1 MNKNILLAG
10 TAICLLSM
18 ASIVHAQTTNN
29 EEDTFESIQFNKG
42 TGWIAS
48 DESGSSYT
56 QINYLTNS
64 DLTTLQNSIN
74 MIGNTAYATAANLR
88 TTQEDATTAKTQ
100 ASEAKTAV
108 DNLSKTVES
117 ELALKADTTTV
128 TELSN
133 RITTNEGKID
143 QNSNDIAALEEEQDE
158 QNTKI
163 NNISSGTTYS
173 GTGLEA
179 NVRNTATSV
188 FNSNLNTALESGGQI
203 YTFTNNRIN
212 IGIETALESGG
223 SIKSAIDK
231 ATDTSEGIG
240 NGHDNLVSGDQV
252 YDAINNAKT
261 EISDTIGSTA
271 EEVANTAI
279 SDALKEEGSITQA
292 INQATK
298 DLASGDTIQNAVSEQ
313 VSSAIEEGN
322 FATKDDITQA
332 ISDGVAEGGTIDTA
346 INDAVTEAGSNYA
359 TKEDLAGLA
368 SGEEMQN
375 AISDAVNTATEG
387 LASEEYVNS
396 AVDSA
401 KTEISNS
408 LEGYVTDGELNDA
421 VAGAVG
427 SATGALET
435 QIADKVSKDDM
446 NSAISEATTGLASES
461 YVDSTVAGAT
471 EGLLDKDTADGLYA
485 SKNDLNNYATKD
497 ELNNKADAS
506 DVYNKTEADNKFVSK
521 DNLDT
526 IKNEISAELDGQYVS
541 QDELASTVQN
551 TITDQLDDTVSG
563 AVSEEINKQTEKLEQ
578 TVTDN
583 VMGGLDK
590 TFASDEELTAAKD
603 ELSGKIDA
611 ITQEGGAIDTAVDA
625 AKSELQGSI
634 NDVAEDVTE
643 LGGRLDTAETDI
655 DNLQSDMAAVK
666 DDMTTVKDDISGLQ
680 DTVDNLDNT
689 YATDEELQS
698 TKTELQGNIDKAKTE
713 LQGNI
718 DKVSGELASTSEKVG
733 NLENSL
739 SDTNEK
745 VGNLETSLSDTNK
758 KVDSLESS
766 LADKADTSYVN
777 EQLAGKAD
785 ASDVTALEDELG
797 KTNQT
802 VSDLNGKLETTDQN
816 VANLESELDKTN
828 ETVTALDGELEKT
841 NTAVASNTAAITANA
856 DAIDNLE
863 SGKADKT
870 ELEQAKTE
878 LSGQINDITKEGG
891 AIDTAVNTAKDELNG
906 TISDTKTELQGN
918 INTAKTE
925 LEGNIAD
932 SLQESKDYTDSQ
944 LSTVEENIFAK
955 ADEKYVTNEGLD
967 EKVQNSVDNTIGTR
981 VEDTVN
987 KTVGDISQLGVGNKN
1002 LSNGSEDAPET
1013 IVEAINNI
1021 DQSLG
1026 TIHGLADKLGGQH
1039 QGNLADGTTVEDHLT
1054 SLDSAI
1060 GNRDNYTNANGSN
1073 NYLATAGA
1081 DISTAISEIASNI
1094 GTAEDLGTAQNGV
1107 SSSNTVNQNIAAV
1120 NTAIGNTSKLANTHY
1135 VSGAANLT
1143 DAVAGLDN
1151 QIHNLDSR
1159 YYQLSGDIND
1169 LRDDFNAGMA
1179 TMSAMTA
1186 LVPNARATGNTQL
1199 SFGTGMYEGETA
1211 MALGG
1216 FHWINDNVLLNV
1228 GAAWGSADT
1237 AYRMGITYSW

>member
-332 ISDGVAEGGTIDTA
+332 ISDSVAEGGTIDTA
-346 INDAVTEAGSNYA
+346 INDAVTEAGSNYV

-461 YVDSTVAGAT
+461 YVDSAVAGAT

-551 TITDQLDDTVSG
+551 TITDQLGDTVSS
-563 AVSEEINKQTEKLEQ
+563 AVSDEINKQTEKLEQ

-590 TFASDEELTAAKD
+590 IFASDEELTAAKD
-603 ELSGKIDA
+603 
-611 ITQEGGAIDTAVDA
+611 
-625 AKSELQGSI
+625 ELQGSI

-643 LGGRLDTAETDI
+643 LGGRLDTTETDI
-655 DNLQSDMAAVK
+655 NKLQSDMATVK

-680 DTVDNLDNT
+680 DTVANLDNT

-698 TKTELQGNIDKAKTE
+698 TKTE

-758 KVDSLESS
+758 KVDSLENS
-766 LADKADTSYVN
+766 LK
-777 EQLAGKAD
+777 GKAD
-785 ASDVTALEDELG
+785 ASDVTALQDELG

-816 VANLESELDKTN
+816 VANLGSKLDKTN
-828 ETVTALDGELEKT
+828 ETVTALDGKLETT
-841 NTAVASNTAAITANA
+841 NTAVAGNTAAITANTE
-856 DAIDNLE
+856 AIDNLE

-870 ELEQAKTE
+870 ELVQAKNE

-891 AIDTAVNTAKDELNG
+891 AIDTAVNTAKEELNG

-932 SLQESKDYTDSQ
+932 SLQESKNYTDSQ

-967 EKVQNSVDNTIGTR
+967 KKVQTSVDNTIGTR
-981 VEDTVN
+981 VEDAVN
-987 KTVGDISQLGVGNKN
+987 ETVGDISQLGVGNKN

-1026 TIHGLADKLGGQH
+1026 TIHGLADKLGDQH

>member
-29 EEDTFESIQFNKG
+29 EEDSFESIQFNKG

-322 FATKDDITQA
+322 FATK
-332 ISDGVAEGGTIDTA
+332 
-346 INDAVTEAGSNYA
+346 
-359 TKEDLAGLA
+359 EDLAGLA

-421 VAGAVG
+421 VAGAIG

-461 YVDSTVAGAT
+461 YVDSAVAGAT

-526 IKNEISAELDGQYVS
+526 IKNEISTELDGQYVS

-551 TITDQLDDTVSG
+551 TITDQLGDTVSS
-563 AVSEEINKQTEKLEQ
+563 AVSDEINKQTEKLEQ

-583 VMGGLDK
+583 VMGGLDE

-603 ELSGKIDA
+603 
-611 ITQEGGAIDTAVDA
+611 
-625 AKSELQGSI
+625 ELQGSI

-655 DNLQSDMAAVK
+655 DNLQSDM
-666 DDMTTVKDDISGLQ
+666 TTVKDDISGLQ
-680 DTVDNLDNT
+680 NTVANLDNT

-698 TKTELQGNIDKAKTE
+698 TKTELQGNIDK
-713 LQGNI
+713 
-718 DKVSGELASTSEKVG
+718 VSGDLASTSEKVG

-816 VANLESELDKTN
+816 VANLESELNKTN

-841 NTAVASNTAAITANA
+841 NTAVAGNTAAITANA

-981 VEDTVN
+981 VEDAVN

-1135 VSGAANLT
+1135 VSGATNLT

>member
-133 RITTNEGKID
+133 RVTTNEGKID

-313 VSSAIEEGN
+313 VSSAIKEGN

-332 ISDGVAEGGTIDTA
+332 ISDGVTEGGTIDTA

-421 VAGAVG
+421 VAGAIG

-461 YVDSTVAGAT
+461 YVDSAVAGAT

-526 IKNEISAELDGQYVS
+526 IKNEISTELDGQYVS

-551 TITDQLDDTVSG
+551 TITDQLGDTVSS
-563 AVSEEINKQTEKLEQ
+563 AVSDEINKQTEKLEQ

-611 ITQEGGAIDTAVDA
+611 ITQEGGIIDQT
-625 AKSELQGSI
+625 KSELQGSI
-634 NDVAEDVTE
+634 NDVAEDVTK
-643 LGGRLDTAETDI
+643 LGGRLDTAETNI
-655 DNLQSDMAAVK
+655 DKLQTEMK
-666 DDMTTVKDDISGLQ
+666 TVKDDISGLQ
-680 DTVDNLDNT
+680 NTVANLDNT

-698 TKTELQGNIDKAKTE
+698 TKDE

-718 DKVSGELASTSEKVG
+718 DKVSGDLASTSEKVG

-758 KVDSLESS
+758 KVDSLENS
-766 LADKADTSYVN
+766 LK
-777 EQLAGKAD
+777 GKAD
-785 ASDVTALEDELG
+785 ASDVTALQDELG

-816 VANLESELDKTN
+816 VANLGSKLDKTN
-828 ETVTALDGELEKT
+828 ETVTALDGKLETT
-841 NTAVASNTAAITANA
+841 NTAVAGNTAAITANTE
-856 DAIDNLE
+856 AIDNLE

-870 ELEQAKTE
+870 ELVQAKNE

-891 AIDTAVNTAKDELNG
+891 AIDTAVNTAKEELNG
-906 TISDTKTELQGN
+906 TISNTKTELQGN

-1107 SSSNTVNQNIAAV
+1107 SSGNTVNQNIAAV

-1135 VSGAANLT
+1135 VSGATNLT

-1228 GAAWGSADT
+1228 SAAWGSADT

>member
-271 EEVANTAI
+271 EKVANTAI

-332 ISDGVAEGGTIDTA
+332 ISDGVTEGGTIDTA
-346 INDAVTEAGSNYA
+346 INNAVTEAGSNYV

-387 LASEEYVNS
+387 LASEGYVNS

-446 NSAISEATTGLASES
+446 DSAISEATTGLASES
-461 YVDSTVAGAT
+461 YVDSAVAGAT

-506 DVYNKTEADNKFVSK
+506 DVYSKTEANNKFVSK

-526 IKNEISAELDGQYVS
+526 IKNEISTELDGQYVS

-551 TITDQLDDTVSG
+551 TITDQLGDTVNS
-563 AVSEEINKQTEKLEQ
+563 AVSDEINKQTEKLEQ

-625 AKSELQGSI
+625 VKDELQGSI

-643 LGGRLDTAETDI
+643 LDGRLDTAETDI
-655 DNLQSDMAAVK
+655 DNLQSDMATVK
-666 DDMTTVKDDISGLQ
+666 DDMTTVKNDISGLQ
-680 DTVDNLDNT
+680 DTVANLDNT
-689 YATDEELQS
+689 YATDKELQS
-698 TKTELQGNIDKAKTE
+698 TKDE

-718 DKVSGELASTSEKVG
+718 DKVSGDLASTSEKVG
-733 NLENSL
+733 NLEN
-739 SDTNEK
+739 
-745 VGNLETSLSDTNK
+745 SLSDTNK

-816 VANLESELDKTN
+816 VANLESELNKTNETVTALDGELEKTN

-841 NTAVASNTAAITANA
+841 NTAVAGNTAAITANTE
-856 DAIDNLE
+856 AIDNLE

-870 ELEQAKTE
+870 ELVQAKNE

-891 AIDTAVNTAKDELNG
+891 AIDTAVNTAKEELNG

-932 SLQESKDYTDSQ
+932 SLQESKNYTDSQ

-967 EKVQNSVDNTIGTR
+967 KKVQTSVDNTIGTR
-981 VEDTVN
+981 VEDAVN
-987 KTVGDISQLGVGNKN
+987 ETVGDISQLGVGNKN

-1135 VSGAANLT
+1135 VSGATNLT

>member
-271 EEVANTAI
+271 EKVANTAI

-332 ISDGVAEGGTIDTA
+332 ISDGVTEGGTIDTA
-346 INDAVTEAGSNYA
+346 INNAVTEAGSNYV

-387 LASEEYVNS
+387 LASEGYVNS

-446 NSAISEATTGLASES
+446 DSAISEATTGLASES
-461 YVDSTVAGAT
+461 YVDSAVAGAT

-506 DVYNKTEADNKFVSK
+506 DVYSKTEANNKFVSK

-526 IKNEISAELDGQYVS
+526 IKNEISTELDGQYVS

-551 TITDQLDDTVSG
+551 TITDQLGDTVNS
-563 AVSEEINKQTEKLEQ
+563 AVSDEINKQTEKLEQ

-625 AKSELQGSI
+625 VKDELQGSI

-655 DNLQSDMAAVK
+655 DKLQSDMAAVK

-680 DTVDNLDNT
+680 DTVANLDNT
-689 YATDEELQS
+689 YATDKELQS
-698 TKTELQGNIDKAKTE
+698 TKDE

-718 DKVSGELASTSEKVG
+718 DKVSGDLASTS
-733 NLENSL
+733 
-739 SDTNEK
+739 EK

-816 VANLESELDKTN
+816 VANLESELNKTN

-841 NTAVASNTAAITANA
+841 NTAVAGNTAAITANA

-981 VEDTVN
+981 VEDAVN

>member
-133 RITTNEGKID
+133 RVTTNEGKID

-359 TKEDLAGLA
+359 TKEDLADLA
-368 SGEEMQN
+368 SGEEMQS
-375 AISDAVNTATEG
+375 AINDAVDTATEG

-446 NSAISEATTGLASES
+446 NSAISKATTGLASES
-461 YVDSTVAGAT
+461 YVENAT
-471 EGLLDKDTADGLYA
+471 KDLLDKNTADGLYA
-485 SKNDLNNYATKD
+485 TKE
-497 ELNNKADAS
+497 ELSSKADAS
-506 DVYNKTEADNKFVSK
+506 NVYSKTDADNKFVSK

-526 IKNEISAELDGQYVS
+526 IKNEISTELDGQYVS

-551 TITDQLDDTVSG
+551 TITNQLDDTVSS
-563 AVSEEINKQTEKLEQ
+563 AVSDEINKQTDKLEQ

-590 TFASDEELTAAKD
+590 TFASDEELTTAKD
-603 ELSGKIDA
+603 
-611 ITQEGGAIDTAVDA
+611 
-625 AKSELQGSI
+625 ELQGSI

-643 LGGRLDTAETDI
+643 LDGRLDTAETDI

-680 DTVDNLDNT
+680 DTVANLDNT
-689 YATDEELQS
+689 YATDKELQS
-698 TKTELQGNIDKAKTE
+698 TKDE

-718 DKVSGELASTSEKVG
+718 DKVSGDLASTSEKVG

-766 LADKADTSYVN
+766 LADKADTSYVDEKVSSVEDKLADKADTSYVN

-816 VANLESELDKTN
+816 VANLESELNKTN

-841 NTAVASNTAAITANA
+841 NTAVAGNTAAITANA
-856 DAIDNLE
+856 EAIDNLE

-891 AIDTAVNTAKDELNG
+891 AIDTAVNTAKNELNG

-1135 VSGAANLT
+1135 VSGATNLT

>member
-188 FNSNLNTALESGGQI
+188 FNNNLNTALESGGQI

-387 LASEEYVNS
+387 LASEGYVNS

-461 YVDSTVAGAT
+461 YVDSAVAGAT

-506 DVYNKTEADNKFVSK
+506 DVYSKTEADNKFVSK

-551 TITDQLDDTVSG
+551 TITDQLGDTVSS
-563 AVSEEINKQTEKLEQ
+563 AVSDEINKQTEKLEQ

-583 VMGGLDK
+583 VMGGLDE

-611 ITQEGGAIDTAVDA
+611 ITQEGGTIDTAVDA

-643 LGGRLDTAETDI
+643 LGGRLDTVE
-655 DNLQSDMAAVK
+655 DN
-666 DDMTTVKDDISGLQ
+666 ISGLQ
-680 DTVDNLDNT
+680 NTVDNLDNT

-698 TKTELQGNIDKAKTE
+698 TKDE

-718 DKVSGELASTSEKVG
+718 DKVSGDLASTSEKVG

-766 LADKADTSYVN
+766 LADKADTSYVDEKVSSVEDKLADKADTSYVN

-816 VANLESELDKTN
+816 VANLESELNKTN

-841 NTAVASNTAAITANA
+841 NTAVAGNTAAITANA
-856 DAIDNLE
+856 EAIDNLE

-891 AIDTAVNTAKDELNG
+891 AIDTAVNTAKNELNG

-1135 VSGAANLT
+1135 VSGATNLT

>member
-322 FATKDDITQA
+322 FATK
-332 ISDGVAEGGTIDTA
+332 
-346 INDAVTEAGSNYA
+346 
-359 TKEDLAGLA
+359 EDLAGLA

-387 LASEEYVNS
+387 LASEEYANS

-421 VAGAVG
+421 VAGAIG

-461 YVDSTVAGAT
+461 YVDSAVAGAT

-485 SKNDLNNYATKD
+485 SKNDLINYATKD
-497 ELNNKADAS
+497 LLNNNADAS

-526 IKNEISAELDGQYVS
+526 IKNEISTELDGQYVS

-551 TITDQLDDTVSG
+551 TITDQLGDTVSS
-563 AVSEEINKQTEKLEQ
+563 AVSDEINKQTEKLEQ

-583 VMGGLDK
+583 VMGGLDE

-603 ELSGKIDA
+603 
-611 ITQEGGAIDTAVDA
+611 
-625 AKSELQGSI
+625 ELQGSI

-655 DNLQSDMAAVK
+655 DNLQSDM
-666 DDMTTVKDDISGLQ
+666 TTVKDDISGLQ
-680 DTVDNLDNT
+680 NTVANLDNT

-698 TKTELQGNIDKAKTE
+698 TKTELQGNIDK
-713 LQGNI
+713 
-718 DKVSGELASTSEKVG
+718 VSGDLASTSEKVG

-816 VANLESELDKTN
+816 VANLESELNKTN

-841 NTAVASNTAAITANA
+841 NTAVAGNTAAITANA

-987 KTVGDISQLGVGNKN
+987 KTVGNISQLGVGNKN

-1135 VSGAANLT
+1135 VSGATNLT

>member
-143 QNSNDIAALEEEQDE
+143 QNSDDIAALEAEQDE
-158 QNTKI
+158 QDTKI
-163 NNISSGTTYS
+163 NNITSGTTYS
-173 GTGLEA
+173 GTGLET

-223 SIKSAIDK
+223 SIKSAIDKATDK

-313 VSSAIEEGN
+313 VSSAIKEGN

-332 ISDGVAEGGTIDTA
+332 ISDGVTEGGTIDTA

-421 VAGAVG
+421 VAGAIG

-461 YVDSTVAGAT
+461 YVDSAVAGAT

-526 IKNEISAELDGQYVS
+526 IKNEISTELDGQYVS

-551 TITDQLDDTVSG
+551 TITDQLGDTVSS
-563 AVSEEINKQTEKLEQ
+563 AVSDEINKQTEKLEQ

-611 ITQEGGAIDTAVDA
+611 ITQEGGIIDQT
-625 AKSELQGSI
+625 KSELQGSI
-634 NDVAEDVTE
+634 NDVAEDVTK
-643 LGGRLDTAETDI
+643 LGGRLDTAETNI
-655 DNLQSDMAAVK
+655 DKLQTEMK
-666 DDMTTVKDDISGLQ
+666 TVKDDISGLQ
-680 DTVDNLDNT
+680 NTVANLDNT

-698 TKTELQGNIDKAKTE
+698 TKDE

-718 DKVSGELASTSEKVG
+718 DKVSGDLASTSEKVG

-758 KVDSLESS
+758 KVDSLENS
-766 LADKADTSYVN
+766 LK
-777 EQLAGKAD
+777 GKAD
-785 ASDVTALEDELG
+785 ASDVTALQDELG

-816 VANLESELDKTN
+816 VANLGSKLDKTN
-828 ETVTALDGELEKT
+828 ETVTALDGKLETT
-841 NTAVASNTAAITANA
+841 NTAVAGNTAAITANTE
-856 DAIDNLE
+856 AIDNLE

-1107 SSSNTVNQNIAAV
+1107 SSGNTVNQNIAAV

-1135 VSGAANLT
+1135 VSGATNLT

>member
-322 FATKDDITQA
+322 FATK
-332 ISDGVAEGGTIDTA
+332 
-346 INDAVTEAGSNYA
+346 
-359 TKEDLAGLA
+359 EDLAGLA

-421 VAGAVG
+421 VAGAIG

-461 YVDSTVAGAT
+461 YVDSAVAGAT

-526 IKNEISAELDGQYVS
+526 IKNEISTELDGQYVS

-551 TITDQLDDTVSG
+551 TITDQLGDTVSS
-563 AVSEEINKQTEKLEQ
+563 AVSDEINKQTEKLEQ

-583 VMGGLDK
+583 VMGGLDE

-603 ELSGKIDA
+603 
-611 ITQEGGAIDTAVDA
+611 
-625 AKSELQGSI
+625 ELQGSI

-655 DNLQSDMAAVK
+655 DNLQSDM
-666 DDMTTVKDDISGLQ
+666 TTVKDDISGLQ
-680 DTVDNLDNT
+680 NTVANLDNT

-698 TKTELQGNIDKAKTE
+698 TKTELQGNIDK
-713 LQGNI
+713 
-718 DKVSGELASTSEKVG
+718 VSGDLASTSEKVG

-816 VANLESELDKTN
+816 VANLESELNKTN

-841 NTAVASNTAAITANA
+841 NTAVAGNTAAITANA

-987 KTVGDISQLGVGNKN
+987 KTVGNISQLGVGNKN

-1135 VSGAANLT
+1135 VSGATNLT

>member
-680 DTVDNLDNT
+680 DTVANLDNT

-698 TKTELQGNIDKAKTE
+698 TKTELQGNI
-713 LQGNI
+713 N
-718 DKVSGELASTSEKVG
+718 KVSGDLASTSEKVG

-816 VANLESELDKTN
+816 VANLESELNKTN

-841 NTAVASNTAAITANA
+841 NTAVAGNTAAITANA

-981 VEDTVN
+981 VEDAVN

-1169 LRDDFNAGMA
+1169 LRDDFNAGMT

-1228 GAAWGSADT
+1228 GAALGSADT

>member
-680 DTVDNLDNT
+680 DTVANLDNT

-698 TKTELQGNIDKAKTE
+698 TKTELQGNI
-713 LQGNI
+713 N
-718 DKVSGELASTSEKVG
+718 KVSGDLASTSEKVG

-758 KVDSLESS
+758 KVDSLENS
-766 LADKADTSYVN
+766 LK
-777 EQLAGKAD
+777 GKAD
-785 ASDVTALEDELG
+785 ASDVTALQDELG

-816 VANLESELDKTN
+816 VANLGSKLDKTN
-828 ETVTALDGELEKT
+828 ETVTALDGKLETT
-841 NTAVASNTAAITANA
+841 NTAVAGNTAAITANTE
-856 DAIDNLE
+856 AIDNLE

-870 ELEQAKTE
+870 ELVQAKNE

-944 LSTVEENIFAK
+944 LSTVEENILAK

-1135 VSGAANLT
+1135 VSGATNLT

>member
-143 QNSNDIAALEEEQDE
+143 QNSDDIAALEEEQDE

-188 FNSNLNTALESGGQI
+188 FNNNLNTALESGGQI

-332 ISDGVAEGGTIDTA
+332 ISDGVAEGGTIDTT

-461 YVDSTVAGAT
+461 YVDSAVAGAT

-526 IKNEISAELDGQYVS
+526 IKNEISTELDGQYVS

-611 ITQEGGAIDTAVDA
+611 ITQEGGTIDTAVGAVKD
-625 AKSELQGSI
+625 ELQGSI

-655 DNLQSDMAAVK
+655 DKLQSNMATVK
-666 DDMTTVKDDISGLQ
+666 DDMTTVKNDISGLQ
-680 DTVDNLDNT
+680 DTVANLDNT
-689 YATDEELQS
+689 YATDKELQS
-698 TKTELQGNIDKAKTE
+698 TKDE

-766 LADKADTSYVN
+766 LTDKADTSYVN

-816 VANLESELDKTN
+816 VANLESELNKTN
-828 ETVTALDGELEKT
+828 ETVTALDDELEKT
-841 NTAVASNTAAITANA
+841 NTAVAGNTAAITANA
-856 DAIDNLE
+856 EAIDNLE

>member
-188 FNSNLNTALESGGQI
+188 FNSNLNTALERGGQI

-279 SDALKEEGSITQA
+279 SAALGEEGSITQA

-298 DLASGDTIQNAVSEQ
+298 DLASGDTIQIAVSEQ

-322 FATKDDITQA
+322 FATKNDITQA

-396 AVDSA
+396 AVDYA

-461 YVDSTVAGAT
+461 YVDSAVAGAT

-497 ELNNKADAS
+497 ELNNKADTS
-506 DVYNKTEADNKFVSK
+506 DVYSKTEADNKFVSK

-526 IKNEISAELDGQYVS
+526 IKNEISTELDGQYVS

-551 TITDQLDDTVSG
+551 TITDQLGDTVSS
-563 AVSEEINKQTEKLEQ
+563 AVSDEINKQTEKLEQ

-625 AKSELQGSI
+625 VKDELQGSI

-655 DNLQSDMAAVK
+655 DKLQSDMATVK
-666 DDMTTVKDDISGLQ
+666 DDMTTVKNDISGLQ
-680 DTVDNLDNT
+680 DTVANLDNT
-689 YATDEELQS
+689 YATDKELQS
-698 TKTELQGNIDKAKTE
+698 TKDE

-758 KVDSLESS
+758 KVDNLESS

-816 VANLESELDKTN
+816 VANLESELNKTN

-841 NTAVASNTAAITANA
+841 NTAVAGNTAAITANA
-856 DAIDNLE
+856 EAIDNLE

-944 LSTVEENIFAK
+944 LSTVEENILAK

-1135 VSGAANLT
+1135 VSGATNLT

>member
-143 QNSNDIAALEEEQDE
+143 QNSDDIAALEAEQDE
-158 QNTKI
+158 QDTKI

-298 DLASGDTIQNAVSEQ
+298 DLASGDTIQNAVNEQ
-313 VSSAIEEGN
+313 VSSAIKEGN

-332 ISDGVAEGGTIDTA
+332 ISDGVTEGGTIDTA
-346 INDAVTEAGSNYA
+346 INNAITEAGSNYA

-401 KTEISNS
+401 KNEINNS
-408 LEGYVTDGELNDA
+408 LKDYVTDGELNDA

-461 YVDSTVAGAT
+461 YVDSAVAGAT

-506 DVYNKTEADNKFVSK
+506 DVYNKTDADNKFVSK

-526 IKNEISAELDGQYVS
+526 IKKEISTELDGQYVS

-551 TITDQLDDTVSG
+551 TITDQLGNTVSS
-563 AVSEEINKQTEKLEQ
+563 AVSDEINKQTDKLEQ

-590 TFASDEELTAAKD
+590 TFASDEELTN
-603 ELSGKIDA
+603 
-611 ITQEGGAIDTAVDA
+611 

-655 DNLQSDMAAVK
+655 DNLQSDM
-666 DDMTTVKDDISGLQ
+666 TTVKDDISGLQ
-680 DTVDNLDNT
+680 NTVANLDNT

-698 TKTELQGNIDKAKTE
+698 TKTE

-758 KVDSLESS
+758 KVDSLENS
-766 LADKADTSYVN
+766 LK
-777 EQLAGKAD
+777 GKAD
-785 ASDVTALEDELG
+785 ASDVTALQDELG

-816 VANLESELDKTN
+816 VANLGSKLDKTN
-828 ETVTALDGELEKT
+828 ETVTALDGKLETT
-841 NTAVASNTAAITANA
+841 NTAVAGNTAAITANTE
-856 DAIDNLE
+856 AIDNLE

-870 ELEQAKTE
+870 ELVQAKNE

-891 AIDTAVNTAKDELNG
+891 AIDTAVNTAKEELNG

-932 SLQESKDYTDSQ
+932 SLQESKNYTDSQ

-967 EKVQNSVDNTIGTR
+967 KKVQTSVDNTIGTR
-981 VEDTVN
+981 VEDAVN
-987 KTVGDISQLGVGNKN
+987 ETVGDISQLGVGNKN

-1026 TIHGLADKLGGQH
+1026 TIHGLADKLGDQH

-1169 LRDDFNAGMA
+1169 LRDDFNAVMA

>member
-680 DTVDNLDNT
+680 DTVANLDNT

-698 TKTELQGNIDKAKTE
+698 TKTELQGNI
-713 LQGNI
+713 N
-718 DKVSGELASTSEKVG
+718 KVSGDLASTSEKVG

-841 NTAVASNTAAITANA
+841 NTAVAGNTAAITANA

-981 VEDTVN
+981 VEDAVN

>member
-188 FNSNLNTALESGGQI
+188 FNNNLNTALESGGQI

-252 YDAINNAKT
+252 YDAINNVKT

-332 ISDGVAEGGTIDTA
+332 ISDSVAEGGTIDTA

-461 YVDSTVAGAT
+461 YVDSAVAGAT
-471 EGLLDKDTADGLYA
+471 EGLLDKDTADSLYA
-485 SKNDLNNYATKD
+485 SKNDLNNYATKG

-506 DVYNKTEADNKFVSK
+506 DVYSKTEADNKFVSK

-551 TITDQLDDTVSG
+551 TITDQLGDTVSS
-563 AVSEEINKQTEKLEQ
+563 AVSDEINKQTEKLEQ

-611 ITQEGGAIDTAVDA
+611 ITQEGGIIDQT
-625 AKSELQGSI
+625 KSELQGSI
-634 NDVAEDVTE
+634 NDVAEDVTK
-643 LGGRLDTAETDI
+643 LGGRLDTAETNI
-655 DNLQSDMAAVK
+655 DKLQTEMK
-666 DDMTTVKDDISGLQ
+666 TVKDDISGLQ
-680 DTVDNLDNT
+680 NTVANLDNT

-698 TKTELQGNIDKAKTE
+698 TKDE

-718 DKVSGELASTSEKVG
+718 DKVSGDLASTSEKVG

-758 KVDSLESS
+758 KVDSLENS
-766 LADKADTSYVN
+766 LK
-777 EQLAGKAD
+777 GKAD
-785 ASDVTALEDELG
+785 ASDVTALQDELG

-816 VANLESELDKTN
+816 VANLGSKLDKTN
-828 ETVTALDGELEKT
+828 ETVTALDGKLETT
-841 NTAVASNTAAITANA
+841 NTAVAGNTAAITANTE
-856 DAIDNLE
+856 AIDNLE

-870 ELEQAKTE
+870 ELVQAKNE

-891 AIDTAVNTAKDELNG
+891 AIDTAVNTAKEELNG
-906 TISDTKTELQGN
+906 TISNTKTELQGN

-987 KTVGDISQLGVGNKN
+987 ETVGDISQLGVGNKN

-1107 SSSNTVNQNIAAV
+1107 SSGNTVNQNIAAV

-1135 VSGAANLT
+1135 VSGATNLT

>member
-143 QNSNDIAALEEEQDE
+143 QNSDDIAALEAEQDE
-158 QNTKI
+158 QDTKI
-163 NNISSGTTYS
+163 NNITSGTTYS
-173 GTGLEA
+173 GTGLET

-279 SDALKEEGSITQA
+279 SDALGEEGSITQA

-322 FATKDDITQA
+322 FATKNDITQA

-461 YVDSTVAGAT
+461 YVDSAVAGAT

-485 SKNDLNNYATKD
+485 TKD

-506 DVYNKTEADNKFVSK
+506 DVYSQKEADEKFVSK
-521 DNLDT
+521 GELDT
-526 IKNEISAELDGQYVS
+526 IKSDISSELDGQYVS
-541 QDELASTVQN
+541 QNELASTVQN
-551 TITDQLDDTVSG
+551 TITDQLGDTVSS
-563 AVSEEINKQTEKLEQ
+563 AVSDEINKQTEKLEQ

-583 VMGGLDK
+583 VMGGLDE

-611 ITQEGGAIDTAVDA
+611 ITQEGGTIDTAVDA

-643 LGGRLDTAETDI
+643 LGGRLDTVE
-655 DNLQSDMAAVK
+655 DN
-666 DDMTTVKDDISGLQ
+666 ISGLQ
-680 DTVDNLDNT
+680 DTVANLDNT
-689 YATDEELQS
+689 YATDKELQS
-698 TKTELQGNIDKAKTE
+698 TKDE

-816 VANLESELDKTN
+816 VANLESELNKTN

-841 NTAVASNTAAITANA
+841 NTAVAGNTAAITANA

-981 VEDTVN
+981 VEDAVN
-987 KTVGDISQLGVGNKN
+987 ETVGDISQLGVGNKN
-1002 LSNGSEDAPET
+1002 LSNGSDNAPET

-1094 GTAEDLGTAQNGV
+1094 GTAEDLGTTQNGV

-1135 VSGAANLT
+1135 VSGATNLT

>member
-143 QNSNDIAALEEEQDE
+143 QNSDDIAALEAEQDE
-158 QNTKI
+158 QDTKI
-163 NNISSGTTYS
+163 NNITSGTTYS
-173 GTGLEA
+173 GTGLET

-223 SIKSAIDK
+223 SIKSAIDKATDK

-313 VSSAIEEGN
+313 VSSAIKEGN

-332 ISDGVAEGGTIDTA
+332 ISDGVTEGGTIDTA

-421 VAGAVG
+421 VAGAIG

-461 YVDSTVAGAT
+461 YVDSAVAGAT

-526 IKNEISAELDGQYVS
+526 IKNEISTELDGQYVS

-551 TITDQLDDTVSG
+551 TITDQLGDTVSS
-563 AVSEEINKQTEKLEQ
+563 AVSDEINKQTEKLEQ

-611 ITQEGGAIDTAVDA
+611 ITQEGGIIDQT
-625 AKSELQGSI
+625 KSELQGSI
-634 NDVAEDVTE
+634 NDVAEDVTK
-643 LGGRLDTAETDI
+643 LGGRLDTAETNI
-655 DNLQSDMAAVK
+655 DKLQTEMK
-666 DDMTTVKDDISGLQ
+666 TVKDDISGLQ
-680 DTVDNLDNT
+680 NTVANLDNT

-698 TKTELQGNIDKAKTE
+698 TKDE

-718 DKVSGELASTSEKVG
+718 DKVSGDLASTSEKVG

-758 KVDSLESS
+758 KVDSLENS
-766 LADKADTSYVN
+766 LK
-777 EQLAGKAD
+777 GKAD
-785 ASDVTALEDELG
+785 ASDVTALQDELG

-816 VANLESELDKTN
+816 VANLGSKLDKTN
-828 ETVTALDGELEKT
+828 ETVTALDGKLETT
-841 NTAVASNTAAITANA
+841 NTAVAGNTAAITANTE
-856 DAIDNLE
+856 AIDNLE

-870 ELEQAKTE
+870 ELVQAKNE

-891 AIDTAVNTAKDELNG
+891 AIDTAVNTAKEELNG
-906 TISDTKTELQGN
+906 TISNTKTELQGN

-1107 SSSNTVNQNIAAV
+1107 SSGNTVNQNIAAV

-1135 VSGAANLT
+1135 VSGATNLT

>member
-133 RITTNEGKID
+133 HITTNEGKID

-322 FATKDDITQA
+322 FATK
-332 ISDGVAEGGTIDTA
+332 
-346 INDAVTEAGSNYA
+346 
-359 TKEDLAGLA
+359 EDLAGLA

-421 VAGAVG
+421 VAGAIG

-461 YVDSTVAGAT
+461 YVDSAVAGAT

-526 IKNEISAELDGQYVS
+526 IKNEISTELDGQYVS

-551 TITDQLDDTVSG
+551 TITDQLGDTVSS
-563 AVSEEINKQTEKLEQ
+563 AVSDEINKQTEKLEQ

-583 VMGGLDK
+583 VMGGLDE

-603 ELSGKIDA
+603 
-611 ITQEGGAIDTAVDA
+611 
-625 AKSELQGSI
+625 ELQGSI

-655 DNLQSDMAAVK
+655 DNLQSDM
-666 DDMTTVKDDISGLQ
+666 TTVKDDISGLQ
-680 DTVDNLDNT
+680 NTVANLDNT

-698 TKTELQGNIDKAKTE
+698 TKTELQGNIDK
-713 LQGNI
+713 
-718 DKVSGELASTSEKVG
+718 VSGDLASTSEKVG

-785 ASDVTALEDELG
+785 ASDVTALQDELG

-816 VANLESELDKTN
+816 VANLGSKLDKTN
-828 ETVTALDGELEKT
+828 ETVTALDGKLETT
-841 NTAVASNTAAITANA
+841 NTAVAGNTAATANA

-981 VEDTVN
+981 VEDAVN
-987 KTVGDISQLGVGNKN
+987 ETVGNISQLGVGNKN
-1002 LSNGSEDAPET
+1002 LSNGSDNAPET

-1094 GTAEDLGTAQNGV
+1094 GTAEDLGTTQNGV

-1135 VSGAANLT
+1135 VSGATNLT

>member
-108 DNLSKTVES
+108 DNLSKTIES

-143 QNSNDIAALEEEQDE
+143 QNSDDIAALEEEQDE

-188 FNSNLNTALESGGQI
+188 FNNNLNTALESGGQI

-223 SIKSAIDK
+223 SIKSAIDKATDK

-313 VSSAIEEGN
+313 VSSAIKEGN

-332 ISDGVAEGGTIDTA
+332 ISDGVTEGGTIDTA

-421 VAGAVG
+421 VAGAIG

-461 YVDSTVAGAT
+461 YVDSAVAGAT

-526 IKNEISAELDGQYVS
+526 IKNEISTELDGQYVS

-551 TITDQLDDTVSG
+551 TITDQLGDTVSS
-563 AVSEEINKQTEKLEQ
+563 AVSDEINKQTEKLEQ

-611 ITQEGGAIDTAVDA
+611 ITQEGGIIDQT
-625 AKSELQGSI
+625 KSELQGSI
-634 NDVAEDVTE
+634 NDVAEDVTK
-643 LGGRLDTAETDI
+643 LGGRLDTAETNI
-655 DNLQSDMAAVK
+655 DKLQTEMK
-666 DDMTTVKDDISGLQ
+666 TVKDDISGLQ
-680 DTVDNLDNT
+680 NTVANLDNT

-698 TKTELQGNIDKAKTE
+698 TKTE

-758 KVDSLESS
+758 KVDSLENS
-766 LADKADTSYVN
+766 LK
-777 EQLAGKAD
+777 GKAD
-785 ASDVTALEDELG
+785 ASDVTALQDELG

-816 VANLESELDKTN
+816 VANLGSKLDKTN
-828 ETVTALDGELEKT
+828 ETVTALDGKLETT
-841 NTAVASNTAAITANA
+841 NTAVAGNTAAITANTE
-856 DAIDNLE
+856 AIDNLE

-870 ELEQAKTE
+870 ELVQAKNE

-891 AIDTAVNTAKDELNG
+891 AIDTAVNTAKEELNG

-932 SLQESKDYTDSQ
+932 SLQESKNYTDSQ

-967 EKVQNSVDNTIGTR
+967 KKVQTSVDNTIGTR
-981 VEDTVN
+981 VEDAVN
-987 KTVGDISQLGVGNKN
+987 ETVGDISQLGVGNKN

-1026 TIHGLADKLGGQH
+1026 TIHGLADKLGDQH

-1169 LRDDFNAGMA
+1169 LRDDFNAVMA

>member
-108 DNLSKTVES
+108 DNLSKTIES

-143 QNSNDIAALEEEQDE
+143 QNSDDIAALEEEQDE

-188 FNSNLNTALESGGQI
+188 FNNNLNTALESGGQI

-223 SIKSAIDK
+223 SIKSAIDKATDK

-313 VSSAIEEGN
+313 VSSAIKEGN

-332 ISDGVAEGGTIDTA
+332 ISDGVTEGGTIDTA

-421 VAGAVG
+421 VAGAIG

-461 YVDSTVAGAT
+461 YVDSAVAGAT

-526 IKNEISAELDGQYVS
+526 IKNEISTELDGQYVS

-551 TITDQLDDTVSG
+551 TITDQLGDTVSS
-563 AVSEEINKQTEKLEQ
+563 AVS
-578 TVTDN
+578 
-583 VMGGLDK
+583 
-590 TFASDEELTAAKD
+590 
-603 ELSGKIDA
+603 DA
-611 ITQEGGAIDTAVDA
+611 GF
-625 AKSELQGSI
+625 
-634 NDVAEDVTE
+634 
-643 LGGRLDTAETDI
+643 
-655 DNLQSDMAAVK
+655 
-666 DDMTTVKDDISGLQ
+666 
-680 DTVDNLDNT
+680 
-689 YATDEELQS
+689 
-698 TKTELQGNIDKAKTE
+698 
-713 LQGNI
+713 
-718 DKVSGELASTSEKVG
+718 
-733 NLENSL
+733 
-739 SDTNEK
+739 
-745 VGNLETSLSDTNK
+745 
-758 KVDSLESS
+758 SS
-766 LADKADTSYVN
+766 C
-777 EQLAGKAD
+777 GC
-785 ASDVTALEDELG
+785 
-797 KTNQT
+797 
-802 VSDLNGKLETTDQN
+802 
-816 VANLESELDKTN
+816 
-828 ETVTALDGELEKT
+828 
-841 NTAVASNTAAITANA
+841 
-856 DAIDNLE
+856 
-863 SGKADKT
+863 
-870 ELEQAKTE
+870 
-878 LSGQINDITKEGG
+878 
-891 AIDTAVNTAKDELNG
+891 
-906 TISDTKTELQGN
+906 
-918 INTAKTE
+918 
-925 LEGNIAD
+925 
-932 SLQESKDYTDSQ
+932 
-944 LSTVEENIFAK
+944 
-955 ADEKYVTNEGLD
+955 
-967 EKVQNSVDNTIGTR
+967 
-981 VEDTVN
+981 
-987 KTVGDISQLGVGNKN
+987 
-1002 LSNGSEDAPET
+1002 
-1013 IVEAINNI
+1013 
-1021 DQSLG
+1021 
-1026 TIHGLADKLGGQH
+1026 
-1039 QGNLADGTTVEDHLT
+1039 
-1054 SLDSAI
+1054 
-1060 GNRDNYTNANGSN
+1060 
-1073 NYLATAGA
+1073 
-1081 DISTAISEIASNI
+1081 
-1094 GTAEDLGTAQNGV
+1094 
-1107 SSSNTVNQNIAAV
+1107 
-1120 NTAIGNTSKLANTHY
+1120 
-1135 VSGAANLT
+1135 
-1143 DAVAGLDN
+1143 
-1151 QIHNLDSR
+1151 SR
-1159 YYQLSGDIND
+1159 
-1169 LRDDFNAGMA
+1169 FP
-1179 TMSAMTA
+1179 
-1186 LVPNARATGNTQL
+1186 V
-1199 SFGTGMYEGETA
+1199 
-1211 MALGG
+1211 
-1216 FHWINDNVLLNV
+1216 
-1228 GAAWGSADT
+1228 
-1237 AYRMGITYSW
+1237 

>member
-143 QNSNDIAALEEEQDE
+143 QNSDDIAALEEEQDE

-188 FNSNLNTALESGGQI
+188 FNNNLNTALESGGQI

-223 SIKSAIDK
+223 SIKSAIDKAIDK

-313 VSSAIEEGN
+313 VSSAIKEGN

-332 ISDGVAEGGTIDTA
+332 ISDGVTEGGTIDTA

-421 VAGAVG
+421 VAGAIG

-461 YVDSTVAGAT
+461 YVDSAVAGAT

-506 DVYNKTEADNKFVSK
+506 DVYSKTEADNKFVSK

-526 IKNEISAELDGQYVS
+526 IKNEISTELDGQYVS

-551 TITDQLDDTVSG
+551 TITDQLGDTVSG
-563 AVSEEINKQTEKLEQ
+563 AVSDEINKQTEKLEQ

-611 ITQEGGAIDTAVDA
+611 ITQEGGIIDQT
-625 AKSELQGSI
+625 KSELQGSI
-634 NDVAEDVTE
+634 NDVAEDVTK
-643 LGGRLDTAETDI
+643 LGGRLDTAETNI
-655 DNLQSDMAAVK
+655 DKLQTEMK
-666 DDMTTVKDDISGLQ
+666 TVKDDISGLQ
-680 DTVDNLDNT
+680 NTVANLDNT

-698 TKTELQGNIDKAKTE
+698 TKDE

-718 DKVSGELASTSEKVG
+718 DKVSGDLASTSEKVG

-758 KVDSLESS
+758 KVDSLENS
-766 LADKADTSYVN
+766 LK
-777 EQLAGKAD
+777 GKAD
-785 ASDVTALEDELG
+785 ASDVTALQDELG

-816 VANLESELDKTN
+816 VANLGSKLDKTN
-828 ETVTALDGELEKT
+828 ETVTALDGKLETT
-841 NTAVASNTAAITANA
+841 NTAVAGNTAAITANTE
-856 DAIDNLE
+856 AIDNLE

-870 ELEQAKTE
+870 ELVQAKNE

-891 AIDTAVNTAKDELNG
+891 AIDTAVNTAKEELNG
-906 TISDTKTELQGN
+906 TISNTKTELQGN

-1107 SSSNTVNQNIAAV
+1107 SSGNTVNQNIAAV

-1135 VSGAANLT
+1135 VSGATNLT

-1228 GAAWGSADT
+1228 SAAWGSADT

>member
-387 LASEEYVNS
+387 LASEGYVNS

-427 SATGALET
+427 TATGALET
-435 QIADKVSKDDM
+435 QIADKVSKNDM

-461 YVDSTVAGAT
+461 YVDSAVAGAT

-506 DVYNKTEADNKFVSK
+506 DVYSKTEADNKFVSK

-526 IKNEISAELDGQYVS
+526 IKNEISTELDGQYVS

-551 TITDQLDDTVSG
+551 TITDQLGDTVSS
-563 AVSEEINKQTEKLEQ
+563 AVSDEINKQTEKLEQ

-625 AKSELQGSI
+625 VKDELQGSI

-655 DNLQSDMAAVK
+655 DKLQSDMAAVK

-680 DTVDNLDNT
+680 DTVANLDNT
-689 YATDEELQS
+689 YATDKELQS
-698 TKTELQGNIDKAKTE
+698 TKDE

-718 DKVSGELASTSEKVG
+718 DKVSGDLASTS
-733 NLENSL
+733 
-739 SDTNEK
+739 EK

-816 VANLESELDKTN
+816 VANLESELNKTN

-841 NTAVASNTAAITANA
+841 NTAVAGNTAAITANTE
-856 DAIDNLE
+856 AIDNLE

-987 KTVGDISQLGVGNKN
+987 KTVGNISQLGVGNKN

-1026 TIHGLADKLGGQH
+1026 TIHGLADKLGDQH

-1135 VSGAANLT
+1135 VSGATNLT

>member
-313 VSSAIEEGN
+313 VSSAIKEGN

-332 ISDGVAEGGTIDTA
+332 ISDGVTEGGTIDTA

-421 VAGAVG
+421 VAGAIG

-461 YVDSTVAGAT
+461 YVDSAVAGAT

-526 IKNEISAELDGQYVS
+526 IKNEISTELDGQYVS

-551 TITDQLDDTVSG
+551 TITDQLGDTVSS
-563 AVSEEINKQTEKLEQ
+563 AVSDEINKQTEKLEQ

-611 ITQEGGAIDTAVDA
+611 ITQEGGIIDQT
-625 AKSELQGSI
+625 KSELQGSI
-634 NDVAEDVTE
+634 NDVAEDVTK
-643 LGGRLDTAETDI
+643 LGGRLDTAETNI
-655 DNLQSDMAAVK
+655 DKLQTEMK
-666 DDMTTVKDDISGLQ
+666 TVKDDISGLQ
-680 DTVDNLDNT
+680 NTVANLDNT

-698 TKTELQGNIDKAKTE
+698 TKDE

-718 DKVSGELASTSEKVG
+718 DKVSGDLASTSEKVG

-758 KVDSLESS
+758 KVDSLENS
-766 LADKADTSYVN
+766 LK
-777 EQLAGKAD
+777 GKAD
-785 ASDVTALEDELG
+785 ASDVTALQDELG

-816 VANLESELDKTN
+816 VANLGSKLDKTN
-828 ETVTALDGELEKT
+828 ETVTALDGKLETT
-841 NTAVASNTAAITANA
+841 NTAVAGNTAAITANTE
-856 DAIDNLE
+856 AIDNLE

-870 ELEQAKTE
+870 ELVQAKNE

-891 AIDTAVNTAKDELNG
+891 AIDTAVNTAKEELNG
-906 TISDTKTELQGN
+906 TISNTKTELQGN

-1107 SSSNTVNQNIAAV
+1107 SSGNTVNQNIAAV

-1135 VSGAANLT
+1135 VSGATNLT

>member
-680 DTVDNLDNT
+680 DTVANLDNT

-698 TKTELQGNIDKAKTE
+698 TKTELQGNI
-713 LQGNI
+713 N
-718 DKVSGELASTSEKVG
+718 KVSGDLASTSEKVG

-816 VANLESELDKTN
+816 VANLESELNKTN

-841 NTAVASNTAAITANA
+841 NTAVAGNTAAITANA

-981 VEDTVN
+981 VEDAVN

-1135 VSGAANLT
+1135 VSGATNLT

>member
-108 DNLSKTVES
+108 DNLSKTIES

-143 QNSNDIAALEEEQDE
+143 QNSDDIAALEEEQDE

-680 DTVDNLDNT
+680 DTVANLDNT

-698 TKTELQGNIDKAKTE
+698 TKTELQGNI
-713 LQGNI
+713 N
-718 DKVSGELASTSEKVG
+718 KVSGDLASTSEKVG

-816 VANLESELDKTN
+816 VANLESELNKTN

-841 NTAVASNTAAITANA
+841 NTAVAGNTAAITANA

-932 SLQESKDYTDSQ
+932 SLQKSKDYTDSQ

-1026 TIHGLADKLGGQH
+1026 TIHGLADKLGDQH

>member
-133 RITTNEGKID
+133 HITTNEGKID

-322 FATKDDITQA
+322 FATK
-332 ISDGVAEGGTIDTA
+332 
-346 INDAVTEAGSNYA
+346 
-359 TKEDLAGLA
+359 EDLAGLA

-421 VAGAVG
+421 VAGAIG

-461 YVDSTVAGAT
+461 YVDSAVAGAT

-526 IKNEISAELDGQYVS
+526 IKNEISTELDGQYVS

-551 TITDQLDDTVSG
+551 TITDQLGDTVSS
-563 AVSEEINKQTEKLEQ
+563 AVSDEINKQTEKLEQ

-583 VMGGLDK
+583 VMGGLDE

-603 ELSGKIDA
+603 
-611 ITQEGGAIDTAVDA
+611 
-625 AKSELQGSI
+625 ELQGSI

-655 DNLQSDMAAVK
+655 DNLQSDM
-666 DDMTTVKDDISGLQ
+666 TTVKDDISGLQ
-680 DTVDNLDNT
+680 NTVANLDNT

-698 TKTELQGNIDKAKTE
+698 TKTELQGNIDK
-713 LQGNI
+713 
-718 DKVSGELASTSEKVG
+718 VSGDLASTSEKVG

-785 ASDVTALEDELG
+785 ASDVTALQDELG

-816 VANLESELDKTN
+816 VANLGSKLDKTN
-828 ETVTALDGELEKT
+828 ETVTALDGKLETT
-841 NTAVASNTAAITANA
+841 NTAVAGNTAAITANTE
-856 DAIDNLE
+856 AIDNLE

-870 ELEQAKTE
+870 ELVQAKNE

-891 AIDTAVNTAKDELNG
+891 AIDTAVNTAKEELNG

-932 SLQESKDYTDSQ
+932 SLQESKNYTDSQ

-967 EKVQNSVDNTIGTR
+967 KKVQTSVDNTIGTR
-981 VEDTVN
+981 VEDAVN
-987 KTVGDISQLGVGNKN
+987 ETVGDISQLGVGNKN
-1002 LSNGSEDAPET
+1002 LSNGSDNAPET

-1135 VSGAANLT
+1135 VSGATNLT

>member
-133 RITTNEGKID
+133 RVTTNEGKID

-359 TKEDLAGLA
+359 TKEDLADLA

-461 YVDSTVAGAT
+461 YVDSAVAGAT
-471 EGLLDKDTADGLYA
+471 EGLLDKDTADSLYA
-485 SKNDLNNYATKD
+485 SKNDLNNYATKG

-506 DVYNKTEADNKFVSK
+506 DVYSKTEADNKFVSK

-551 TITDQLDDTVSG
+551 TITDQLGDTVSS
-563 AVSEEINKQTEKLEQ
+563 AVSDEINKQTEKLEQ

-583 VMGGLDK
+583 VMGGLDE
-590 TFASDEELTAAKD
+590 TFASNEELTAVKD
-603 ELSGKIDA
+603 
-611 ITQEGGAIDTAVDA
+611 
-625 AKSELQGSI
+625 ELQGSI

-655 DNLQSDMAAVK
+655 DKLQSDMATVK

-680 DTVDNLDNT
+680 DTVANLDNT
-689 YATDEELQS
+689 YATDKELQS
-698 TKTELQGNIDKAKTE
+698 TKDE

-718 DKVSGELASTSEKVG
+718 DKVSGDLASTSEKVG

-766 LADKADTSYVN
+766 LADKADTSYVDEKVSSVEDKLADKADTSYVN

-816 VANLESELDKTN
+816 VANLESELNKTN

-841 NTAVASNTAAITANA
+841 NTAVAGNTAAITANTE
-856 DAIDNLE
+856 AIDNLE

-1135 VSGAANLT
+1135 VSGATNLT

>member
-322 FATKDDITQA
+322 FATKDDITEA

-680 DTVDNLDNT
+680 DTVANLDNT

-698 TKTELQGNIDKAKTE
+698 TKTELQGNI
-713 LQGNI
+713 N
-718 DKVSGELASTSEKVG
+718 KVSGDLASTSEKVG

-816 VANLESELDKTN
+816 VANLESELNKTN

-841 NTAVASNTAAITANA
+841 NTAVAGNTAAITANA

-981 VEDTVN
+981 VEDAVN

-1060 GNRDNYTNANGSN
+1060 GNRDNYTNADGSN

>member
-551 TITDQLDDTVSG
+551 TITDQLGDTVSG

-680 DTVDNLDNT
+680 DTVANLDNT

-698 TKTELQGNIDKAKTE
+698 TKTELQGNI
-713 LQGNI
+713 N
-718 DKVSGELASTSEKVG
+718 KVSGDLASTSEKVG

-816 VANLESELDKTN
+816 VANLESELNKTN

-841 NTAVASNTAAITANA
+841 NTAVAGNTAAITANA

-981 VEDTVN
+981 VEDAVN

>member
-506 DVYNKTEADNKFVSK
+506 DVYSKTEADNKFVSK

-526 IKNEISAELDGQYVS
+526 IKNEISTELDGQYVS
-541 QDELASTVQN
+541 QDELTSTVQE
-551 TITDQLDDTVSG
+551 TITDQLGDTVSS
-563 AVSEEINKQTEKLEQ
+563 AVSDEINKQTEKLEQ

-680 DTVDNLDNT
+680 DTVANLDNT

-698 TKTELQGNIDKAKTE
+698 TKTELQGNI
-713 LQGNI
+713 N
-718 DKVSGELASTSEKVG
+718 KVSGDLASTSEKVG

-816 VANLESELDKTN
+816 VANLESELNKTN

-841 NTAVASNTAAITANA
+841 NTAVAGNTAAITANA

-981 VEDTVN
+981 VEDAVN

>member
-322 FATKDDITQA
+322 FATKDDITEA

-401 KTEISNS
+401 KNEINNS
-408 LEGYVTDGELNDA
+408 LKDYVTDGELNDA

-680 DTVDNLDNT
+680 DTVANLDNT

-698 TKTELQGNIDKAKTE
+698 TKTELQGNI
-713 LQGNI
+713 N
-718 DKVSGELASTSEKVG
+718 KVSGDLASTSEKVG

-816 VANLESELDKTN
+816 VANLESELNKTN

-841 NTAVASNTAAITANA
+841 NTAVAGNTAAITANA

-981 VEDTVN
+981 VEDAVN

-1135 VSGAANLT
+1135 VSGATNLT

>member
-143 QNSNDIAALEEEQDE
+143 QNSDDIAALEAEQDE
-158 QNTKI
+158 QDTKI
-163 NNISSGTTYS
+163 NNITSGTTYS
-173 GTGLEA
+173 GTGLET

-279 SDALKEEGSITQA
+279 SDALGEEGSITQA

-332 ISDGVAEGGTIDTA
+332 ISDGVAKGGTIDTA

-461 YVDSTVAGAT
+461 YVDSAVAGAT
-471 EGLLDKDTADGLYA
+471 EGLLDKDTADSLYA
-485 SKNDLNNYATKD
+485 SKNDLNNYATKG

-506 DVYNKTEADNKFVSK
+506 DVYSKTEADNKFVSK

-551 TITDQLDDTVSG
+551 TITDQLDDTVSS
-563 AVSEEINKQTEKLEQ
+563 AVSDEINKQTEKLEQ

-583 VMGGLDK
+583 VMGGLDE
-590 TFASDEELTAAKD
+590 TFASNEELTAVKD
-603 ELSGKIDA
+603 
-611 ITQEGGAIDTAVDA
+611 
-625 AKSELQGSI
+625 ELQGSI

-643 LGGRLDTAETDI
+643 LGGRLDTTETDI
-655 DNLQSDMAAVK
+655 DKLQSDMATVK

-680 DTVDNLDNT
+680 NTVANLDNT

-698 TKTELQGNIDKAKTE
+698 TKDE

-718 DKVSGELASTSEKVG
+718 DKVSGDLASTSEKVG

-766 LADKADTSYVN
+766 LADKADTSYVDEKVSSVEDKLADKADTSYVN

-816 VANLESELDKTN
+816 VANLESELNKTN

-841 NTAVASNTAAITANA
+841 NTAVAGNTAAITANA
-856 DAIDNLE
+856 EAIDNLE

-891 AIDTAVNTAKDELNG
+891 AIDTAVNTAKNELNG

-1135 VSGAANLT
+1135 VSGATNLT

>member
-1 MNKNILLAG
+1 ML
-10 TAICLLSM
+10 
-18 ASIVHAQTTNN
+18 
-29 EEDTFESIQFNKG
+29 
-42 TGWIAS
+42 
-48 DESGSSYT
+48 
-56 QINYLTNS
+56 
-64 DLTTLQNSIN
+64 
-74 MIGNTAYATAANLR
+74 
-88 TTQEDATTAKTQ
+88 
-100 ASEAKTAV
+100 
-108 DNLSKTVES
+108 
-117 ELALKADTTTV
+117 
-128 TELSN
+128 
-133 RITTNEGKID
+133 
-143 QNSNDIAALEEEQDE
+143 
-158 QNTKI
+158 
-163 NNISSGTTYS
+163 
-173 GTGLEA
+173 
-179 NVRNTATSV
+179 
-188 FNSNLNTALESGGQI
+188 
-203 YTFTNNRIN
+203 
-212 IGIETALESGG
+212 
-223 SIKSAIDK
+223 
-231 ATDTSEGIG
+231 
-240 NGHDNLVSGDQV
+240 
-252 YDAINNAKT
+252 
-261 EISDTIGSTA
+261 
-271 EEVANTAI
+271 
-279 SDALKEEGSITQA
+279 
-292 INQATK
+292 
-298 DLASGDTIQNAVSEQ
+298 
-313 VSSAIEEGN
+313 
-322 FATKDDITQA
+322 
-332 ISDGVAEGGTIDTA
+332 
-346 INDAVTEAGSNYA
+346 
-359 TKEDLAGLA
+359 
-368 SGEEMQN
+368 
-375 AISDAVNTATEG
+375 
-387 LASEEYVNS
+387 
-396 AVDSA
+396 
-401 KTEISNS
+401 
-408 LEGYVTDGELNDA
+408 
-421 VAGAVG
+421 
-427 SATGALET
+427 
-435 QIADKVSKDDM
+435 
-446 NSAISEATTGLASES
+446 
-461 YVDSTVAGAT
+461 
-471 EGLLDKDTADGLYA
+471 
-485 SKNDLNNYATKD
+485 
-497 ELNNKADAS
+497 
-506 DVYNKTEADNKFVSK
+506 
-521 DNLDT
+521 
-526 IKNEISAELDGQYVS
+526 
-541 QDELASTVQN
+541 
-551 TITDQLDDTVSG
+551 
-563 AVSEEINKQTEKLEQ
+563 
-578 TVTDN
+578 
-583 VMGGLDK
+583 GGLDK
-590 TFASDEELTAAKD
+590 NFASDEELTN
-603 ELSGKIDA
+603 
-611 ITQEGGAIDTAVDA
+611 

-655 DNLQSDMAAVK
+655 DNLQSDM
-666 DDMTTVKDDISGLQ
+666 TTVKDDISGLQ
-680 DTVDNLDNT
+680 NTVANLDNT

-698 TKTELQGNIDKAKTE
+698 TKTE

-758 KVDSLESS
+758 KVDSLENS
-766 LADKADTSYVN
+766 LK
-777 EQLAGKAD
+777 GKAD
-785 ASDVTALEDELG
+785 ASDVTALQDELG

-816 VANLESELDKTN
+816 VANLGSKLDKTN
-828 ETVTALDGELEKT
+828 ETVTALDGKLETT
-841 NTAVASNTAAITANA
+841 NTAVAGNTAAITANTE
-856 DAIDNLE
+856 AIDNLE

-870 ELEQAKTE
+870 ELVQAKNE

-891 AIDTAVNTAKDELNG
+891 AIDTAVNTAKEELNG

-932 SLQESKDYTDSQ
+932 SLQESKNYTDSQ

-967 EKVQNSVDNTIGTR
+967 KKVQTSVDNTIGTR
-981 VEDTVN
+981 VEDAVN
-987 KTVGDISQLGVGNKN
+987 ETVGDISQLGVGNKN

-1135 VSGAANLT
+1135 VSGATNLT

>member
-421 VAGAVG
+421 VAGAIG

-461 YVDSTVAGAT
+461 YVDSAVAGAT

-526 IKNEISAELDGQYVS
+526 IKNEISTELDGQYVS

-551 TITDQLDDTVSG
+551 TITDQLGDTVSS
-563 AVSEEINKQTEKLEQ
+563 AVSDEINKQTEKLEQ

-611 ITQEGGAIDTAVDA
+611 ITQEGGIIDQT
-625 AKSELQGSI
+625 KSELQGSI
-634 NDVAEDVTE
+634 NDVAEDVTK
-643 LGGRLDTAETDI
+643 LGGRLDTAETNI
-655 DNLQSDMAAVK
+655 DKLQTEMK
-666 DDMTTVKDDISGLQ
+666 TVKDDISGLQ
-680 DTVDNLDNT
+680 NTVANLDNT

-698 TKTELQGNIDKAKTE
+698 TKDE

-718 DKVSGELASTSEKVG
+718 DKVSGDLASTSEKVG

-758 KVDSLESS
+758 KVDSLENS
-766 LADKADTSYVN
+766 LK
-777 EQLAGKAD
+777 GKAD
-785 ASDVTALEDELG
+785 ASDVTALQDELG

-816 VANLESELDKTN
+816 VANLGSKLDKTN
-828 ETVTALDGELEKT
+828 ETVTALDGKLETT
-841 NTAVASNTAAITANA
+841 NTAVAGNTAAITANTE
-856 DAIDNLE
+856 AIDNLE

-870 ELEQAKTE
+870 ELVQAKNE

-891 AIDTAVNTAKDELNG
+891 AIDTAVNTAKEELNG
-906 TISDTKTELQGN
+906 TISNTKTELQGN

-1107 SSSNTVNQNIAAV
+1107 SSGNTVNQNIAAV

-1135 VSGAANLT
+1135 VSGATNLT

>member
-143 QNSNDIAALEEEQDE
+143 QNSDDIAALEAEQDE
-158 QNTKI
+158 QDTKI
-163 NNISSGTTYS
+163 NNITSGTTYS
-173 GTGLEA
+173 GTGLET

-223 SIKSAIDK
+223 SIKSAIDKATDK

-313 VSSAIEEGN
+313 VSSAIKEGN

-332 ISDGVAEGGTIDTA
+332 ISDGVTEGGTIDTA

-421 VAGAVG
+421 VAGAIG

-461 YVDSTVAGAT
+461 YVDSAVAGAT

-485 SKNDLNNYATKD
+485 SKNDLNNYATKK
-497 ELNNKADAS
+497 ELNNKANAS
-506 DVYNKTEADNKFVSK
+506 DVYSKTEADNKFVSK

-526 IKNEISAELDGQYVS
+526 IKNEISTELDGQYVS

-551 TITDQLDDTVSG
+551 TITDQLGDTVSS
-563 AVSEEINKQTEKLEQ
+563 AVSDEINKQTEKLEQ

-603 ELSGKIDA
+603 EL
-611 ITQEGGAIDTAVDA
+611 
-625 AKSELQGSI
+625 QGSI

-643 LGGRLDTAETDI
+643 LDGRLDTAETDI

-680 DTVDNLDNT
+680 DTVANLDNT

-698 TKTELQGNIDKAKTE
+698 TKTELQGNI
-713 LQGNI
+713 N
-718 DKVSGELASTSEKVG
+718 KVSGDLASTSEKVG

-816 VANLESELDKTN
+816 VANLESELNKTN

-841 NTAVASNTAAITANA
+841 NTAVAGNTAAITANA

-1026 TIHGLADKLGGQH
+1026 TIHGLADKLGDQH

>member
-1 MNKNILLAG
+1 M
-10 TAICLLSM
+10 
-18 ASIVHAQTTNN
+18 
-29 EEDTFESIQFNKG
+29 
-42 TGWIAS
+42 
-48 DESGSSYT
+48 
-56 QINYLTNS
+56 
-64 DLTTLQNSIN
+64 
-74 MIGNTAYATAANLR
+74 
-88 TTQEDATTAKTQ
+88 
-100 ASEAKTAV
+100 
-108 DNLSKTVES
+108 
-117 ELALKADTTTV
+117 
-128 TELSN
+128 
-133 RITTNEGKID
+133 
-143 QNSNDIAALEEEQDE
+143 
-158 QNTKI
+158 
-163 NNISSGTTYS
+163 
-173 GTGLEA
+173 
-179 NVRNTATSV
+179 
-188 FNSNLNTALESGGQI
+188 
-203 YTFTNNRIN
+203 
-212 IGIETALESGG
+212 
-223 SIKSAIDK
+223 
-231 ATDTSEGIG
+231 
-240 NGHDNLVSGDQV
+240 
-252 YDAINNAKT
+252 
-261 EISDTIGSTA
+261 
-271 EEVANTAI
+271 
-279 SDALKEEGSITQA
+279 
-292 INQATK
+292 
-298 DLASGDTIQNAVSEQ
+298 
-313 VSSAIEEGN
+313 
-322 FATKDDITQA
+322 
-332 ISDGVAEGGTIDTA
+332 
-346 INDAVTEAGSNYA
+346 
-359 TKEDLAGLA
+359 
-368 SGEEMQN
+368 
-375 AISDAVNTATEG
+375 
-387 LASEEYVNS
+387 
-396 AVDSA
+396 
-401 KTEISNS
+401 
-408 LEGYVTDGELNDA
+408 
-421 VAGAVG
+421 
-427 SATGALET
+427 
-435 QIADKVSKDDM
+435 
-446 NSAISEATTGLASES
+446 
-461 YVDSTVAGAT
+461 
-471 EGLLDKDTADGLYA
+471 
-485 SKNDLNNYATKD
+485 
-497 ELNNKADAS
+497 
-506 DVYNKTEADNKFVSK
+506 
-521 DNLDT
+521 
-526 IKNEISAELDGQYVS
+526 
-541 QDELASTVQN
+541 
-551 TITDQLDDTVSG
+551 
-563 AVSEEINKQTEKLEQ
+563 
-578 TVTDN
+578 
-583 VMGGLDK
+583 
-590 TFASDEELTAAKD
+590 
-603 ELSGKIDA
+603 
-611 ITQEGGAIDTAVDA
+611 
-625 AKSELQGSI
+625 
-634 NDVAEDVTE
+634 
-643 LGGRLDTAETDI
+643 
-655 DNLQSDMAAVK
+655 
-666 DDMTTVKDDISGLQ
+666 
-680 DTVDNLDNT
+680 
-689 YATDEELQS
+689 
-698 TKTELQGNIDKAKTE
+698 
-713 LQGNI
+713 
-718 DKVSGELASTSEKVG
+718 
-733 NLENSL
+733 ENSL

-766 LADKADTSYVN
+766 LADKADTSYVDEKVSSVEDKLADKADTSYVN

-816 VANLESELDKTN
+816 VANLESELNKTN

-841 NTAVASNTAAITANA
+841 NTAVAGNTAAITANA
-856 DAIDNLE
+856 EAIDNLE

-891 AIDTAVNTAKDELNG
+891 AIDTAVNTAKNELNG

-1135 VSGAANLT
+1135 VSGATNLT